1 MASAPRPAQPL
12 RPNQLRWTCPAS
24 WIPRKHKAATEI
36 DITDRLFGQERAI
49 EVIQMGLAVDSP
61 GYNVFVCGVGGT
73 DRAEVVQ
80 ELLTRINLSC
90 QQPHDHVF
98 VHNFEDP
105 MAPKHLLLMPGGGES
120 LAEGMGRWVH
130 ALGTEIPRLL
140 KSEEHM
146 ARRHRLF
153 ARYQKAES
161 QLFRRLEAKLRKE
174 HLSLVTV
181 EDDHGVR
188 RDIHFLVKG
197 DVIAPEQVL
206 QLGAK
211 KRPSATAIARMMK
224 AREKHLPLVDEA
236 RQKSRALG
244 LRLLRESASL
254 DESVVQEAVEGIT
267 IALAQELEADLELAA
282 WLGDCAHFALN
293 NTTLFLASSEDEEDR
308 GSKLGLEVFE
318 VNRVRTMREPECP
331 IVFEPHPNYSNL
343 FGTVERSRMSNGP
356 GHVHLAVRPGSILLA
371 DGGFLVL
378 DARDIFKEAEVWRA
392 LKRTLQNGSLSV
404 HALENLSPLGVTGAR
419 PQAIPMDL
427 KVVLVG
433 DSSLYEALHDD
444 DFDFPHIFK
453 VRAEFDDS
461 LPLGKEVVGEMVR
474 CFRNIAEHEG
484 LIQPSRDGLQALV
497 ERAVHDAGRRN
508 RISVRMPTL
517 GDFLREASYFA
528 SQADKNRIDRQA
540 VDTAREKFRAQ
551 HALDAEWHQRHVIEN
566 IFRMDTSGELVGVVN
581 GLTVVSLGPLSFG
594 RPARISAM
602 VAAGEES
609 YTNIDREVDLAGS
622 IHNKGMLMLEN
633 FMRWKF
639 GAKRGL
645 AARMSL
651 VFDQNYGP
659 IDGDSAS
666 TAELYALLS
675 ALSGF
680 PLKQS
685 MAVTGSLSMRGA
697 VQAIGGVNQKIE
709 GFFDLCLERGLK
721 GDQGVI
727 VPAINVD
734 DLMLSDRIV
743 QAVKDGSFHVYG
755 IEDINEGISLL
766 TGKPAEEVFAAV
778 EKRLTDM
785 ELEGKS
791 GKDGAESP
799 ELA

>member
-1 MASAPRPAQPL
+1 
-12 RPNQLRWTCPAS
+12 
-24 WIPRKHKAATEI
+24 
-36 DITDRLFGQERAI
+36 
-49 EVIQMGLAVDSP
+49 MGLAVDSP
-61 GYNVFVCGVGGT
+61 GYNVFGCGVGGT

-80 ELLTRINLSC
+80 ELLTRINISC
-90 QQPHDHVF
+90 QSPHDHVF

-105 MAPKHLLLMPGGGES
+105 MAPQHLLFDPGGGER

-140 KSEEHM
+140 KSEEHL

-153 ARYQKAES
+153 ERYQKAEY
-161 QLFRRLEAKLRKE
+161 QLFRRLETKLRKQR
-174 HLSLVTV
+174 LSLVTV
-181 EDDHGVR
+181 EDDNGVR
-188 RDIHFLVKG
+188 RDIHFIVKEE
-197 DVIAPEQVL
+197 IMAPEQVL
-206 QLGAK
+206 QLDSKA
-211 KRPSATAIARMMK
+211 RPSATAIAKMMK
-224 AREKHLPLVDEA
+224 AREKHLPMVDEA
-236 RQKSRALG
+236 RLKSRALG

-254 DESVVQEAVEGIT
+254 DESVVQEVIESMT
-267 IALAQELEADLELAA
+267 IAMAGELEADVELGA
-282 WLGDCAHFALN
+282 WLGDCASFALN
-293 NTTLFLASSEDEEDR
+293 NTDLFLGGRDDNEEDR

-356 GHVHLAVRPGSILLA
+356 GHVHMAVRPGSILLA

-392 LKRTLQNGSLSV
+392 LKRTLQNGALAV

-419 PQAIPMDL
+419 PQAIPMNF

-433 DSSLYEALHDD
+433 DSSLFEALHDD

-461 LPLGKEVVGEMVR
+461 LPLNKEVVGEMVR
-474 CFRNIAEHEG
+474 CLRDLTVHEG
-484 LIQPSRDGLQALV
+484 LLEPSRDGLQALV

-528 SQADKNRIDRQA
+528 GCAGKKRIDRA
-540 VDTAREKFRAQ
+540 SVETARIKFRAQ
-551 HALDAEWHQRHVIEN
+551 HALDAEWHQRHVLEN
-566 IFRMDTSGELVGVVN
+566 IFRMDTEGELVGVVN
-581 GLTVVSLGPLSFG
+581 GLTVVSLGPMSFG

-602 VAAGEES
+602 VAAGDES

-633 FMRWKF
+633 YMRWKF

-675 ALSGF
+675 ALAEM

-685 MAVTGSLSMRGA
+685 LSVTGSLSMRGE
-697 VQAIGGVNQKIE
+697 VQAIGGVNQKVQ
-709 GFFDLCLERGLK
+709 GFFELCEERGLD
-721 GDQGVI
+721 GSHGVI
-727 VPAINVD
+727 IPAINVD
-734 DLMLSDRIV
+734 DLMLPANIIE
-743 QAVKDGSFHVYG
+743 AVKEGQFHIYG
-755 IEDINEGISLL
+755 VDSVDQGIALL
-766 TGKPAEEVFAAV
+766 TGKPAKEVFKAV
-778 EKRLTDM
+778 EDRLSKM
-785 ELEGKS
+785 EAESKAQDQDAKPGETSGKS
-791 GKDGAESP
+791 GKEVTKEA
-799 ELA
+799 

>member
-1 MASAPRPAQPL
+1 MAPAPRPARRL
-12 RPNQLRWTCPAS
+12 RPNQLRWTCPAN
-24 WIPRKHKAATEI
+24 WIPRKHKTAPEI
-36 DITDRLFGQERAI
+36 DITDRLFGQQRAI
-49 EVIQMGLAVDSP
+49 DVIQMGLAVDSP

-80 ELLTRINLSC
+80 ELLTRISISC

-105 MAPKHLLLMPGGGES
+105 MAPQHLLFTPGGGER

-140 KSEEHM
+140 KSEEHL

-153 ARYQKAES
+153 ERYQKAEN
-161 QLFRRLEAKLRKE
+161 QLFRRLEAKLRKQ

-181 EDDHGVR
+181 EDDNGVR
-188 RDIHFLVKG
+188 RDVHFLVK
-197 DVIAPEQVL
+197 DEILAPEQVL
-206 QLGAK
+206 QLTAK
-211 KRPSATAIARMMK
+211 KRPSAAALAKMMK

-236 RQKSRALG
+236 RLKSRALG
-244 LRLLRESASL
+244 LRLLCESARL
-254 DESVVQEAVEGIT
+254 DESVVQEVIESMT
-267 IALAQELEADLELAA
+267 IALAGELEADLELGA
-282 WLGDCAHFALN
+282 WLGDCANFALN
-293 NTTLFLASSEDEEDR
+293 NTNLFVGSHNDNEEDH
-308 GSKLGLEVFE
+308 GNKLGLEVFE
-318 VNRVRTMREPECP
+318 INRVRTMREPECP

-356 GHVHLAVRPGSILLA
+356 GHVHMAVRPGSILLA

-392 LKRTLQNGSLSV
+392 LKRTLQNGALSV

-419 PQAIPMDL
+419 PQAIPMDF

-461 LPLGKEVVGEMVR
+461 LPLSKEVVGEMVR
-474 CFRNIAEHEG
+474 CLRNVAVHED
-484 LIQPSRDGLQALV
+484 LLEPSRDGLQALV

-528 SQADKNRIDRQA
+528 KQANKKRIDREA
-540 VDTAREKFRAQ
+540 VETARDQFRAQ
-551 HALDAEWHQRHVIEN
+551 HALDAEWHQRHVLEN
-566 IFRMDTSGELVGVVN
+566 IFRMDTAGEQIGSVN
-581 GLTVVSLGPLSFG
+581 GLTVVTLGPMSFG

-602 VAAGEES
+602 VAAGDES

-633 FMRWKF
+633 YMRWKF
-639 GAKRGL
+639 GAKKGL

-666 TAELYALLS
+666 SAELYALLS
-675 ALSGF
+675 ALAEI
-680 PLKQS
+680 PIRQS
-685 MAVTGSLSMRGA
+685 FAVTGSLSMRGDI
-697 VQAIGGVNQKIE
+697 QAIGGVNQKIQ
-709 GFFDLCLERGLK
+709 GFFELCQQRGLD
-721 GDQGVI
+721 GSHGVI
-727 VPAINVD
+727 IPAINAD
-734 DLMLSDRIV
+734 DLMLPANII
-743 QAVKDGSFHVYG
+743 QAVKDGLFQIHAVETASQG
-755 IEDINEGISLL
+755 IALL
-766 TGKPAEEVFAAV
+766 TGKPAKEVFAAV
-778 EKRLTDM
+778 EKRLRDL
-785 ELEGKS
+785 ESEGKS
-791 GKDGAESP
+791 GKEATEGS
-799 ELA
+799 

>member
-1 MASAPRPAQPL
+1 MAPTPRPPKPL
-12 RPNQLRWTCPAS
+12 RPNRLRWTCPAS
-24 WIPRKHKAATEI
+24 WIPRKQKAATEI

-105 MAPKHLLLMPGGGES
+105 MAPKHLLLVPGGGEA
-120 LAEGMGRWVH
+120 LAEAMGRWVH

-140 KSEEHM
+140 KSEEHL

-153 ARYQKAES
+153 GRYQKAES
-161 QLFRRLEAKLRKE
+161 QLFRRLEAKLRK
-174 HLSLVTV
+174 HQLSLVTV

-197 DVIAPEQVL
+197 EVIAPEQVL
-206 QLGAK
+206 QLEAK
-211 KRPSATAIARMMK
+211 QRPSAAAISRMMK

-244 LRLLRESASL
+244 LRLLRESSSL
-254 DESVVQEAVEGIT
+254 DESIVQEAVEGIT

-293 NTTLFLASSEDEEDR
+293 NTSLFLGSSEEEEDR

-392 LKRTLQNGSLSV
+392 LKRTLQNGALAV

-433 DSSLYEALHDD
+433 NSSLYEALHDD

-461 LPLGKEVVGEMVR
+461 LPLDKKVVGEMVC
-474 CFRNIAEHEG
+474 CFRNIAEHEN
-484 LIQPSRDGLQALV
+484 LLPPSRDGLQALV

-517 GDFLREASYFA
+517 SDFMREASYYA
-528 SQADKNRIDRQA
+528 SRAGKRHIDREA

-551 HALDAEWHQRHVIEN
+551 HALDAEWHQRHMLEN
-566 IFRMDTSGELVGVVN
+566 IFRLDTSGELVGVVN
-581 GLTVVSLGPLSFG
+581 GLTVVGLGPLSFG

-639 GAKRGL
+639 GAKKGL

-675 ALSGF
+675 ALAKM

-685 MAVTGSLSMRGA
+685 LAVTGSLSMRGA

-709 GFFDLCLERGLK
+709 GFFDLCLERGLT

-734 DLMLSDRIV
+734 DLMLSERIV
-743 QAVKDGSFHVYG
+743 QAVKDGSFQVYG
-755 IEDINEGISLL
+755 IDDISDGISLL
-766 TGKPAEEVFAAV
+766 TGKPAKKVFAAV
-778 EKRLTDM
+778 EKRLHEM

-791 GKDGAESP
+791 AKDSAESQ
-799 ELA
+799 

>member
-1 MASAPRPAQPL
+1 MASAPRPVQPL
-12 RPNQLRWTCPAS
+12 RPNRLRWTCPAS
-24 WIPRKHKAATEI
+24 WIPRKHKSAAEI

-90 QQPHDHVF
+90 QQPHDHIF

-105 MAPKHLLLMPGGGES
+105 MAPKHLLLQPGGGES
-120 LAEGMGRWVH
+120 LSEGIGRWVH

-161 QLFRRLEAKLRKE
+161 QLFRRLEGKLRKE

-224 AREKHLPLVDEA
+224 AREEHLPMVDEA

-244 LRLLRESASL
+244 LRLLRESSSL

-293 NTTLFLASSEDEEDR
+293 NTSLFLGASEEDEDR

-528 SQADKNRIDRQA
+528 ARANKNRIDREA

-675 ALSGF
+675 ALSEI

-709 GFFDLCLERGLK
+709 GYFDLCLERGLT

-743 QAVKDGSFHVYG
+743 QAVKDGTFHVYG
-755 IEDINEGISLL
+755 IDDINEGISLL
-766 TGKPAEEVFAAV
+766 TGKPADEVFAAV
-778 EKRLTDM
+778 EKRLADM